1 MKKTNTKRSVKKIQ
15 RPVQIN
21 KNQIEMD
28 KIANDMAVLFEKRI
42 TASEL
47 AAWLAVVNQH
57 SDNPEEVREFIWN
70 IGFLLLPRFIECDTK
85 IKKIEFLKEELVN
98 VFGSI
103 GKNMLN
109 ESVGLI
115 GVKYTTD
122 FKICRS
128 DAECVQ
134 EFMKPYTTFLCL
146 CEMYD
151 DYVFYKGELE
161 KETKKAA

>member
-1 MKKTNTKRSVKKIQ
+1 MKKTNTKVSAKKLQQPAQLSIYQ
-15 RPVQIN
+15 KQ
-21 KNQIEMD
+21 MD
-28 KIANDMAVLFEKRI
+28 KIANDMAVLFEKKI

-47 AAWLAVVNQH
+47 AAWLAVINQH

-70 IGFLLLPRFIECDTK
+70 IGFLFLPGFIECDTK
-85 IKKIEFLKEELVN
+85 IKKIEFLKKELVD
-98 VFGSI
+98 VFRMT
-103 GKNMLN
+103 GKDMLM

-115 GVKYTTD
+115 GVKYATE
-122 FKICRS
+122 FKRFRS

-146 CEMYD
+146 CEMYN

-161 KETKKAA
+161 EKQKKAA